1 MTDLYQVTGNPVGH
15 SLSPRIHTAF
25 AQECKQDLVYR
36 ALQLEAEEF
45 TEVMDRLLRSGEIKG
60 SNVTVPH
67 KELAWNLAQKRSE
80 AAQLAGA
87 VNTLFVNEAG
97 EICGDN
103 TDGSGLVADLS
114 NNLNFKLEGARI
126 LLLGAGGAVR
136 GVILPLLAAG
146 VSELVLANRTLS
158 KAQALKD
165 LFQDDR
171 ISVCRFNEV
180 PGPAYDLIVNG
191 TAASLAGALPPVP
204 GAAVGE
210 QTLAYDMM
218 YSREKTPFCDWA
230 EALGAR
236 SVDGLGMLVEQAAD
250 AFAIW
255 RGVRPQTAALLAE
268 LSAELHDTN

>member
-25 AQECKQDLVYR
+25 ASQCKQDLTYR
-36 ALQLEAEEF
+36 ALQLESHEF
-45 TEVMDRLLRSGEIKG
+45 TATMERLLRSGEIRG

-67 KELAWNLAQKRSE
+67 KELAWGLAERRSQ
-80 AAQLAGA
+80 AAELAGA
-87 VNTLFVNEAG
+87 VNTLYLNDAG

-103 TDGSGLVADLS
+103 TDGSGLVADLT
-114 NNLNFKLEGARI
+114 NNLQFNLKGARI

-158 KAQALKD
+158 KAKD
-165 LFQDDR
+165 LAMLFGDAR
-171 ISVCRFNEV
+171 IRVARFEEV
-180 PGPAYDLIVNG
+180 PAPAYDLIVNG
-191 TAASLAGALPPVP
+191 TAASLAGDLPPVP
-204 GAAVGE
+204 PTAVSRE
-210 QTLAYDMM
+210 TLAYDMM
-218 YSREKTPFCDWA
+218 YSPSKTPFCDWA
-230 EALGAR
+230 DKQGAR

-255 RGVRPQTAALLAE
+255 RGVRPQTAEILAE
-268 LSAELHDTN
+268 LDAELHRAD